1 MLLLNRHQPPSAM
14 LSTEHPV
21 TTNQP
26 TEPTMKRFTV
36 ARFRRWL
43 QEEDGFSMTE
53 LMVVM
58 VIIGILAL
66 LALPRFMNVTSQ
78 AKMAE
83 AKMALR
89 QVHALQSAYFYE
101 HARYAES
108 VEQLGYEPAPTI
120 SEGGTARYQIAVS
133 ASGNTYSATATA
145 VEDFDA
151 DGTMNVWTVD
161 QTGSVQQTTAD

>member
-1 MLLLNRHQPPSAM
+1 
-14 LSTEHPV
+14 
-21 TTNQP
+21 
-26 TEPTMKRFTV
+26 MKRLSF
-36 ARFRRWL
+36 ASLRRWF

-89 QVHALQSAYFYE
+89 QVHTLQSAYFYE
-101 HARYAES
+101 HARYAKDITE
-108 VEQLGYEPAPTI
+108 LGYEPALLPAQ
-120 SEGGTARYQIAVS
+120 GGTARYEIVVTGN
-133 ASGNTYSATATA
+133 GNTYTATA
-145 VEDFDA
+145 EAQEDFDG
-151 DGTMNVWTVD
+151 DGTTNLWTVD
-161 QTGSVQQTTAD
+161 HTGAITETRAD

>member
-1 MLLLNRHQPPSAM
+1 
-14 LSTEHPV
+14 
-21 TTNQP
+21 
-26 TEPTMKRFTV
+26 MKRLSF
-36 ARFRRWL
+36 ASLRRWL

-89 QVHALQSAYFYE
+89 QVHTLQSAYFYE
-101 HARYAES
+101 YARYAQS
-108 VEQLGYEPAPTI
+108 VEELGYEAAPTP
-120 SEGGTARYQIAVS
+120 EQGGTARYQIAVTG
-133 ASGNTYSATATA
+133 SGNTYTATATA
-145 VEDFDA
+145 IEDFDA

-161 QTGSVQQTTAD
+161 QTGAVTQTTPD

>member
-1 MLLLNRHQPPSAM
+1 MTLPTPPHKS
-14 LSTEHPV
+14 STV
-21 TTNQP
+21 TTVSHAISPNQS
-26 TEPTMKRFTV
+26 TIPTMKRFTF

-101 HARYAES
+101 YARYATS
-108 VEQLGYEPAPTI
+108 VEELGYEPALTI

-133 ASGNTYSATATA
+133 GSGNTYSATATA